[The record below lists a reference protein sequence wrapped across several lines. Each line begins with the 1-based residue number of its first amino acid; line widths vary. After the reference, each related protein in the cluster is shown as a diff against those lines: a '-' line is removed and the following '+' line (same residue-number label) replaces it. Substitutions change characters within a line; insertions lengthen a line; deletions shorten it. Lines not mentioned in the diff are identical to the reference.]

1 MVLGKW
7 LSAGLILWE
16 VLDRL
21 CVGARAASWLMH
33 CWSTLS
39 IDGLL
44 ARLLLQGGPGTFEG
58 NCKVLLERHGSIVP
72 LSPGGP
78 EASGGDCKA
87 LSGGSGGDTFLSPG
101 GLGVSGGDCKASS
114 GGDVEEVLLLRNGPG
129 CECKAPSGG
138 SGGSRLAT
146 DTISSL
152 RSGVASAP
160 PGLQRASIHGIS
172 VRSSLIVCCWPWGPA
187 LLLWLVLALKS
198 FVIIV

>member
-1 MVLGKW
+1 
-7 LSAGLILWE
+7 
-16 VLDRL
+16 
-21 CVGARAASWLMH
+21 MH

-44 ARLLLQGGPGTFEG
+44 ARLLLQGGPGAFEGNCKVLLGGNIEVTLLLQGGPRAFEG

-72 LSPGGP
+72 LSPGGLGEP
-78 EASGGDCKA
+78 EYNCEA

-101 GLGVSGGDCKASS
+101 GLGASGGDCKASS
-114 GGDVEEVLLLRNGPG
+114 GGDVEEVLLLRDGPG
-129 CECKAPSGG
+129 CECKALSGG

-152 RSGVASAP
+152 RSGLASDF
-160 PGLQRASIHGIS
+160 PGLQRASRHGAS
-172 VRSSLIVCCWPWGPA
+172 VRNSLALCCWPWGPE